1 MAKKFYTEDNEAI
14 PSIVFKD
21 TKPSGFTEI
30 TDQAE
35 LSRLYLKQNNKLKE
49 DGKEYTANFKVV
61 SFGVSYRDG
70 TLSDSSVDYLY
81 TKLAQIILRLE
92 DGNWDSALYYLN
104 NHLNTISQDDIN
116 NGYSQAIHDQLVSD
130 LTAYINNI

>member
-1 MAKKFYTEDNEAI
+1 MAKKFYAEDNEAI
-14 PSIVFKD
+14 PSIVFKE

-70 TLSDSSVDYLY
+70 TLSDISVDSDSVGVVESIRIYSCRIVNRFKHVAYCYLCLI
-81 TKLAQIILRLE
+81 T
-92 DGNWDSALYYLN
+92 S
-104 NHLNTISQDDIN
+104 
-116 NGYSQAIHDQLVSD
+116 
-130 LTAYINNI
+130 